1 MTHPVYRYSSLARP
15 VEPKYPTNLAVM
27 ILAPL
32 GGIAVAIYLY
42 TTSIMGVGE
51 AALLALE
58 AAFVAFLAWALGREL
73 DPDVN
78 HSAFVGMALA
88 LVAIA
93 LGFNAS
99 ILYIAAVLF
108 SVRIVNRTIGDPLK
122 MLDLIALSVFAIAL
136 SLMGAPWWTCFLI
149 AAALTIDT
157 VFDRTQGNNLYAAVI
172 VFIAGLYAMAS
183 TGAPHPENALLIE
196 RGWLVAVAV
205 VGGLFVLMIF
215 TTPTPTTCCDL
226 RPDDLLSRRRV
237 QTGMA
242 LALAGG
248 FASLFGGPA
257 MLFAALPVWAV
268 MAGVIEGRAMPKRK
282 I

>member
-15 VEPKYPTNLAVM
+15 VEPKYASNLAVM

-32 GGIAVAIYLY
+32 GGIAVAVYLY
-42 TTSIMGVGE
+42 MTSIMGMTE
-51 AALLALE
+51 AVFVAIE
-58 AAFVAFLAWALGREL
+58 AMFIAFLAWALGREL
-73 DPDVN
+73 DPDVD

-88 LVAIA
+88 LLAVGF
-93 LGFNAS
+93 GFNAS
-99 ILYIAAVLF
+99 ILNIAAVLF
-108 SVRIVNRTIGDPLK
+108 AVRIVNRTVGDPLK
-122 MLDLIALSVFAIAL
+122 LFDLIMMSLFAIGLA
-136 SLMGAPWWTCFLI
+136 LMGAPWWTCFLI

-172 VFIAGLYAMAS
+172 VFIAGLYAMAA
-183 TGAPHPENALLIE
+183 TGAPHPGNVLLIE
-196 RGWLVAVAV
+196 RGWLVAAAVA
-205 VGGLFVLMIF
+205 GGLFLLMIF
-215 TTPTPTTCCDL
+215 TTPPPATCCDL
-226 RPDDLLSRRRV
+226 RADEPLSRRRV

-248 FASLFGGPA
+248 VASLFGGPA
-257 MLFAALPVWAV
+257 MLFATLPVWAV